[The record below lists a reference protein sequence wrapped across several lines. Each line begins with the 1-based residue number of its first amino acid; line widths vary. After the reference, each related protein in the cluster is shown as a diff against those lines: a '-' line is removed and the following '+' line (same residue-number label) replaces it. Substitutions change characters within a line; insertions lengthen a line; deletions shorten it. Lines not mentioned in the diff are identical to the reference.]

1 MLQKIF
7 KIFLIPPARTR
18 PAAGPARGPRAG
30 SRRPRA
36 PSGQRRAESGRPGPA
51 AGAELLPSW
60 WPWPFL
66 PGPFSV
72 FYMPEGPSAIWPD
85 PAAGLLGSFGLSC
98 SWPSVC
104 LGRLGQAAGHDLI
117 NRSGEKTGKERAPGG
132 RFAPGHELASFRSFR
147 SFGHRNKI
155 APARLSQFVL

>member
-1 MLQKIF
+1 MRECKEVLSGLQKNF

-36 PSGQRRAESGRPGPA
+36 PSGQRRAESDRPGPA
-51 AGAELLPSW
+51 AGREPAAELVAVTL
-60 WPWPFL
+60 L

-104 LGRLGQAAGHDLI
+104 LGRLGQAAGHDLTD
-117 NRSGEKTGKERAPGG
+117 RSGEKTGKERAPGG
-132 RFAPGHELASFRSFR
+132 RFAPGQELAGFRSFR
-147 SFGHRNKI
+147 SFGHQK
-155 APARLSQFVL
+155 